1 MTANTKEATSKQ
13 EPGHAPLSVEV
24 ANTASNGPPAYQS
37 HPLGPLTASEI
48 TQSSSLIKAS
58 WPSGTEIHFKIIT
71 LLEPAK
77 AQLMPFLVA
86 ERAGQTPLEVDM
98 DRRSLVVYSLRGTH
112 NVHEA
117 VVNLTN
123 NTIESNAK
131 LGPFQHANSDGE
143 EIMAV
148 EKALLADPKVQAEIA
163 KLKLPEGTQIVIDP
177 WIYGSDGVKHED
189 DESGKLFY
197 DDLRVMQCF
206 LYMRDPEN
214 SSEADSCHYAFPL
227 PVSPVIDPATLEVIR
242 VDILPTGLDDKVEP
256 LKPWQPRPPNEYI
269 PEAQPSLRTD
279 LKPLHV
285 VQPEGVS
292 FTVEPFS
299 EMGRLIRWQKWDF
312 KLGFN
317 QREGMVLYDVHYD
330 NKPLFYRLSL
340 SDMAIPYSDPRHPFH
355 RKAAFD
361 LGDAGA
367 GIMANNLKLGCDC
380 LGSIYYISGV
390 LTDGSGSPVNMPNV
404 ICVHEQ
410 DAGIGWKHTN
420 YRTNRAVVT
429 RQRELVLQT
438 ILTVSNYE
446 YILSFVFNT
455 SADLAYEARATGI
468 LSTQPVDLELSHT
481 PHPYGT
487 IVHPGV
493 LAGYHQHFFSLRIDP
508 MLSTSS
514 MSAPILLSPSTGRP
528 RNAIVYEECVPLP
541 FDPSKDA
548 LANNAQ
554 NQNPHGTGYT
564 LRTTPILQSGGYDL
578 SPQTGRIFK
587 ILSRMSKNPVNNSPA
602 GYKLHIPPMQPMLAH
617 PSSFHHKR
625 AEFADHSVY
634 VTKYREGELYA
645 GGKYTN
651 QSRGGTGVRSW
662 ADRRDKLDAADALE
676 GGDDGNPVVW
686 VQFGLQH
693 VPRTE
698 DFPVMPVETTR
709 VVLRPANFFERN
721 PAIDVRESS
730 RQEVNCSVG
739 LSEQMLARNGKDVVG
754 KVKEIGEKVLGVNL
768 GGGSGE
774 GDREAGSRTSGKDE
788 QQVLGGEGGK
798 LAPCCGGHA

>member
-1 MTANTKEATSKQ
+1 MTANSKAATSKE
-13 EPGHAPLSVEV
+13 EPGHAPLSV
-24 ANTASNGPPAYQS
+24 ANTASNGPPDASPPAYQS
-37 HPLGPLTASEI
+37 HPLGPLSASEI
-48 TQSSSLIKAS
+48 TQSSSLIKTS

-77 AQLMPFLVA
+77 AQLMPYLVA
-86 ERAGQTPLEVDM
+86 ERAGQTPLDI
-98 DRRSLVVYSLRGTH
+98 DRRAFVVYSLRGTH

-117 VVNLTN
+117 VVNLTK

-148 EKALLADPKVQAEIA
+148 EKALLVDPKVQAEIA

-177 WIYGSDGVKHED
+177 WIYGSDGIK
-189 DESGKLFY
+189 DESGKFY

-206 LYMRDPEN
+206 LYMRDPNN

-227 PVSPVIDPATLEVIR
+227 PISPVIDPVTLEVIR

-256 LKPWQPRPPNEYI
+256 VKPWLPRPPNEYI
-269 PEAQPSLRTD
+269 PEAQASLRTD
-279 LKPLHV
+279 LKPLQV

-312 KLGFN
+312 KVGFN
-317 QREGMVLYDVHYD
+317 QREGMVLYDVHYN

-468 LSTQPVDLELSHT
+468 LSTQPVDLDLSHT

-514 MSAPILLSPSTGRP
+514 APILSPSTGP
-528 RNAIVYEECVPLP
+528 RNAIAYEECIPLP
-541 FDPSKDA
+541 FDPSNPS
-548 LANNAQ
+548 ANTH
-554 NQNPHGTGYT
+554 NPHGTGYT
-564 LRTTPILQSGGYDL
+564 LTTTPITTTGGYDL
-578 SPQTGRIFK
+578 SPSTGRVFK
-587 ILSRMSKNPVNNSPA
+587 ILSPSSHNPINNHPA
-602 GYKLHIPPMQPMLAH
+602 GYKLHIPSMQPILAH

-662 ADRRDKLDAADALE
+662 ADRKDQLDADT
-676 GGDDGNPVVW
+676 GDEPVVW

-698 DFPVMPVETTR
+698 DFPVMPVETSR
-709 VVLRPANFFERN
+709 VVLRPSNFFEKN
-721 PAIDVRESS
+721 PALDVAES

-739 LSEQMLARNGKDVVG
+739 LSETQLGGQGVVE
-754 KVKEIGEKVLGVNL
+754 KVKELGERVLGVSL
-768 GGGSGE
+768 GGSGSSGE
-774 GDREAGSRTSGKDE
+774 GDKLGGEGSGKDE
-788 QQVLGGEGGK
+788 QVLGGEGGK

>member
-1 MTANTKEATSKQ
+1 MTANSKEGNSKE
-13 EPGHAPLSVEV
+13 EPGHAPLSV
-24 ANTASNGPPAYQS
+24 ANAASNGPPDAPPPAYQS
-37 HPLGPLTASEI
+37 HPLGPLSASEI

-58 WPSGTEIHFKIIT
+58 WPEGTECHFKIIT

-77 AQLMPFLVA
+77 AELMPYLVA
-86 ERAGQTPLEVDM
+86 ERAGKTPLDI
-98 DRRSLVVYSLRGTH
+98 DRRAFVVYSFRGTH

-117 VVNLTN
+117 VVNLTK
-123 NTIESNAK
+123 NTVESNAK

-148 EKALLADPKVQAEIA
+148 EKTLLAHPEVQAEIA

-177 WIYGSDGVKHED
+177 WIYGADGVK
-189 DESGKLFY
+189 DESGKFY

-206 LYMRDPEN
+206 LYMRDPNN
-214 SSEADSCHYAFPL
+214 SSEPDSCHYSFPL
-227 PVSPVIDPATLEVIR
+227 PISPVIDPATLEVIR
-242 VDILPTGLDDKVEP
+242 VDILPTGLDEKVKP
-256 LKPWQPRPPNEYI
+256 LEPWQSRPPNEYI
-269 PEAQPSLRTD
+269 PEAQASLRTD
-279 LKPLHV
+279 LKPLQV

-292 FTVEPFS
+292 FSVEPFS
-299 EMGRLIRWQKWDF
+299 DMGRLIRWQKWDF
-312 KLGFN
+312 KVGFN

-390 LTDGSGSPVNMPNV
+390 LADGSGSPVNMPNV

-468 LSTQPVDLELSHT
+468 LSTQPVDLSLSHT

-514 MSAPILLSPSTGRP
+514 TPLLSPSTGP
-528 RNAIVYEECVPLP
+528 RNSIVYEECNPLP
-541 FDPSKDA
+541 FDPSNPS
-548 LANNAQ
+548 ANS
-554 NQNPHGTGYT
+554 QNPHGTGYT
-564 LRTTPILQSGGYDL
+564 LATTPILESGGYDL
-578 SPQTGRIFK
+578 SPSTGRVFK
-587 ILSRMSKNPVNNSPA
+587 ILSPSSHNPVNNSPA
-602 GYKLHIPPMQPMLAH
+602 GYKLHIPPMQPILAH

-662 ADRRDKLDAADALE
+662 AERKDRLE
-676 GGDDGNPVVW
+676 ETGDDPVVW

-709 VVLRPANFFERN
+709 VVMRPANFFEKN
-721 PAIDVRESS
+721 PALDVGES

-739 LSEQMLARNGKDVVG
+739 LSEKMLAQAGKVGGVVG
-754 KVKEIGEKVLGVNL
+754 EKVKELGEKVLGVNL
-768 GGGSGE
+768 GGEGSKAEGE
-774 GDREAGSRTSGKDE
+774 SSGKDKK
-788 QQVLGGEGGK
+788 VVGGEGGK

>member
-1 MTANTKEATSKQ
+1 
-13 EPGHAPLSVEV
+13 
-24 ANTASNGPPAYQS
+24 
-37 HPLGPLTASEI
+37 
-48 TQSSSLIKAS
+48 
-58 WPSGTEIHFKIIT
+58 
-71 LLEPAK
+71 
-77 AQLMPFLVA
+77 MPYLVA
-86 ERAGQTPLEVDM
+86 ERVGKTPLDI
-98 DRRSLVVYSLRGTH
+98 DRRSFVVYSLRGTH

-117 VVNLTN
+117 VINLTK
-123 NTIESNAK
+123 NTVESNAK

-143 EIMAV
+143 EIIAV

-177 WIYGSDGVKHED
+177 WIYGSDGVK
-189 DESGKLFY
+189 DESGKFY

-206 LYMRDPEN
+206 LYMRDPNN
-214 SSEADSCHYAFPL
+214 SSEPDSCHYSFPL
-227 PVSPVIDPATLEVIR
+227 PISPVIDPATLEVIR

-269 PEAQPSLRTD
+269 PEAQASLRTD
-279 LKPLHV
+279 LKPLQV

-312 KLGFN
+312 KVGFN

-468 LSTQPVDLELSHT
+468 LSTQPVDLELSHI

-514 MSAPILLSPSTGRP
+514 APILSPSTGP
-528 RNAIVYEECVPLP
+528 RNAVVYEECVPLP
-541 FDPSKDA
+541 FDPSKGPSD
-548 LANNAQ
+548 NP
-554 NQNPHGTGYT
+554 QNPHGTGYT
-564 LRTTPILQSGGYDL
+564 LTTTPITSSGGYDL
-578 SPQTGRIFK
+578 SPSTGRIFK
-587 ILSRMSKNPVNNSPA
+587 IISPSSHNPINNHPA
-602 GYKLHIPPMQPMLAH
+602 AYKLHIPPMQPILAH
-617 PSSFHHKR
+617 PSSFHFKR

-662 ADRRDKLDAADALE
+662 ADRKDRLDAE
-676 GGDDGNPVVW
+676 TGDDPVVW

-698 DFPVMPVETTR
+698 DFPVMPVETSR
-709 VVLRPANFFERN
+709 VVLRPSNFFEKN
-721 PAIDVRESS
+721 PAIDVKES

-739 LSEQMLARNGKDVVG
+739 VGEGVLTGAGSQAGAQAGGQGVVE
-754 KVKEIGEKVLGVNL
+754 KVKELGEKVLGVDL

-774 GDREAGSRTSGKDE
+774 DSGSGSGKDE
-788 QQVLGGEGGK
+788 QVLGGEGGK